1 MFGANRDGVAADVKT
16 YNTLIDTWAKTG
28 KAVEAE
34 KFYVLMKR
42 YHSSPHMHHRARNTH
57 TTHAHDDVLKYR
69 EGLQPTMY
77 TIASLMDAYTRAD
90 QFEKVLRLISR
101 MKKEG
106 RAPDNVVFN
115 LLIDTY
121 GRMGK
126 PEEAEKVL
134 CGAMKEY
141 GIALE
146 TNNFTSVIE
155 VHTPH
160 TPHTHHTHTH
170 TPHRIAH
177 ARTTRS

>member
-1 MFGANRDGVAADVKT
+1 
-16 YNTLIDTWAKTG
+16 
-28 KAVEAE
+28 
-34 KFYVLMKR
+34 
-42 YHSSPHMHHRARNTH
+42 
-57 TTHAHDDVLKYR
+57 
-69 EGLQPTMY
+69 MY

-155 VHTPH
+155 VHTH
-160 TPHTHHTHTH
+160 YHTHTH
-170 TPHRIAH
+170 THRIASH
-177 ARTTRS
+177 TRARQGVDNTNTAPHRRGRETGIWTRPRSGCTG